1 MAGMMDWL
9 MIVDRTRRI
18 SGNQHWSSPDQIVDA
33 AARGYAVD
41 KWSDQPRR
49 VEVWVEKEALSGVI
63 GRVAEDEDVD
73 WFACRGYSSSSA
85 MWRAAPRFLGYWRSG
100 QAVTI
105 LHLGDHDPSGIDM
118 SRDIRERLELF
129 LSVDWV
135 NDNAHRFETEALYTQ
150 YKEVVADLEGL
161 IDAPPLEVRR
171 IALNMDQVI
180 RYQPPPNFAKQTDSR
195 YQAYRDEY
203 GNDSWELDALEPS
216 VLATLIS
223 QEVRGLR
230 DDALFNARLDEER
243 HELFLLGRLAG
254 RWSEVSDFLA
264 TLED

>member
-1 MAGMMDWL
+1 
-9 MIVDRTRRI
+9 
-18 SGNQHWSSPDQIVDA
+18 
-33 AARGYAVD
+33 
-41 KWSDQPRR
+41 
-49 VEVWVEKEALSGVI
+49 VEKEALSGVI

-85 MWRAAPRFLGYWRSG
+85 MWRAARRFLGYWRSG

-135 NDNAHRFETEALYTQ
+135 NENAHRFESEAMYTQ
-150 YKEVVADLEGL
+150 YKEVVADLAYRG
-161 IDAPPLEVRR
+161 IDTPPLELRR
-171 IALNMDQVI
+171 IALNMDQVLE
-180 RYQPPPNFAKQTDSR
+180 YQPPPNFAKQTDSR
-195 YQAYRDEY
+195 YQTYRDEY
-203 GNDSWELDALEPS
+203 GDDSWELDALEPS
-216 VLATLIS
+216 VLAELIRDNVRELRNDTL
-223 QEVRGLR
+223 
-230 DDALFNARLDEER
+230 FYARQAEEDR
-243 HELFLLGRLAG
+243 ELALLGRLAG